1 MPESISTIKFKKN
14 FRGLDVVQAVYAL
27 AMAYGMTLAFIGS
40 QSFLTQ
46 ILARD
51 GAFSDEKT
59 YVIIMLF
66 FNVTMLGLRFFWVP
80 RNLQDL
86 VIAAKKKNPA
96 QSLELNGLS
105 SAAIAVHMIVIF
117 LHGALF
123 YIICNEFEFIVFAS
137 TSNFPVSSSVFGGYV
152 LMHILLLLMNAG
164 WIGVVKRQ
172 EERLLNDRKVH
183 REKSPGN
190 VWWRNNLICGLI
202 AISLF
207 AITSECYSGVTCV
220 REPLYFD
227 GSFPIFPSSPHV
239 LASIYY
245 LVAPV
250 MTFVTRIEAPLLPVF
265 CVLVIFAANSMY
277 DLMNAGEFYVSS
289 NDVEEEE
296 QRDAAKERAV
306 ESGR

>member
-1 MPESISTIKFKKN
+1 
-14 FRGLDVVQAVYAL
+14 
-27 AMAYGMTLAFIGS
+27 
-40 QSFLTQ
+40 
-46 ILARD
+46 
-51 GAFSDEKT
+51 
-59 YVIIMLF
+59 
-66 FNVTMLGLRFFWVP
+66 
-80 RNLQDL
+80 
-86 VIAAKKKNPA
+86 
-96 QSLELNGLS
+96 
-105 SAAIAVHMIVIF
+105 
-117 LHGALF
+117 
-123 YIICNEFEFIVFAS
+123 
-137 TSNFPVSSSVFGGYV
+137 
-152 LMHILLLLMNAG
+152 MHILLLLMNAG